1 MYKLLMLRTQ
11 IYLPADQI
19 RNLKR
24 IAVEEDISL
33 SLVIRKMIG
42 DKLQEKKLDLK
53 KNNCG
58 KWLLSLGK
66 KAEELKIKGPKDL
79 ATNLDKYLY
88 GDK

>member
-1 MYKLLMLRTQ
+1 MMRTQ

-19 RNLKR
+19 RNLKK
-24 IAVEEDISL
+24 IALEENSSL
-33 SLVIRKMIG
+33 SLVIRRIIG
-42 DKLQEKKLDLK
+42 DKLQEKKPNLE

-66 KAEELKIKGPKDL
+66 RAEELKVKGPKDL

>member
-1 MYKLLMLRTQ
+1 MMRTQ

-19 RNLKR
+19 RNLKK
-24 IAVEEDISL
+24 IAVEEDVSL

-42 DKLQEKKLDLK
+42 DKLREKKLGSK

-66 KAEELKIKGPKDL
+66 KAEKLETKGPKDL